1 MTREKMFGSYQSR
14 KVVLNHLPCS
24 FSFTVVAALP
34 SSHCDTCNK
43 FTFSK
48 QVKHKWSILC
58 GTRSKMF
65 ESRKLSPKLCISAL
79 PSHLP
84 VVQRSQ
90 RTCFTAAF
98 PLAQP
103 GRAPSLFFLT
113 LCPHWVDTL
122 GTGSVSPNTTTRRT
136 SQKEPFVAGTQ
147 AQEQLSQQLPQ
158 SLCMGIAATPV
169 TASPSWHLTF
179 QSSLG
184 TSFCSLH

>member
-1 MTREKMFGSYQSR
+1 
-14 KVVLNHLPCS
+14 
-24 FSFTVVAALP
+24 
-34 SSHCDTCNK
+34 
-43 FTFSK
+43 
-48 QVKHKWSILC
+48 
-58 GTRSKMF
+58 MF

-103 GRAPSLFFLT
+103 GRAPSLFLLT
-113 LCPHWVDTL
+113 LCPHWGDTL
-122 GTGSVSPNTTTRRT
+122 GTGSVSLSTTTRRT

-169 TASPSWHLTF
+169 TGSPLITPH
-179 QSSLG
+179 
-184 TSFCSLH
+184 TSELSGHKLLLITLILITALRAK